1 MDALACSRSGD
12 GAGGGASARLLS
24 QLLTELDGIEALR
37 RVVIVGATNR
47 PDLLDPALL
56 RPGRLD
62 RLVCIGLP
70 DRAARCEIAALHLR
84 KMPHAAPTAAAVVES
99 AADEVKQADL
109 AGGDQEEEEEEE
121 EEEEKKEGDAV
132 SAARIADHTRGY
144 SGAEVVAICREAA
157 LAALEEDYDVT
168 AVMWRHFE
176 RALTRVKPQTTQK
189 MIDFYSS
196 FGGGK
201 SGNAD

>member
-121 EEEEKKEGDAV
+121 EKEGDAV

>member
-84 KMPHAAPTAAAVVES
+84 KMPHAAPAAAAVVES

-109 AGGDQEEEEEEE
+109 AVGDQEEEEEEE
-121 EEEEKKEGDAV
+121 EKEGDAV

>member
-84 KMPHAAPTAAAVVES
+84 KMPHAAPAAAATGES
-99 AADEVKQADL
+99 AADEVKQADP
-109 AGGDQEEEEEEE
+109 AGGDQEEEEEKEE
-121 EEEEKKEGDAV
+121 GGGV